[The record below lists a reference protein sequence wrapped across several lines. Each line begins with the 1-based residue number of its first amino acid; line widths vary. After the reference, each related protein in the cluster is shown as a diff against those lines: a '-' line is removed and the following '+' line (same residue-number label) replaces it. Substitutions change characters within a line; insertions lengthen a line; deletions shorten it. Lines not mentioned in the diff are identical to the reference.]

1 MEAKLDVMIDMYSN
15 NSSQEWMSAIINAK
29 LSNEAAA
36 RAVSWVKMNVNTC
49 STEST
54 LLDLLSSDDNMAE
67 KLISNEKKTGKV
79 SLIIEF

>member
-15 NSSQEWMSAIINAK
+15 SSLQEWMSAILNAK

-49 STEST
+49 STDS
-54 LLDLLSSDDNMAE
+54 LLDFLSYDDKIAE
-67 KLISNEKKTGKV
+67 KLISSEKKTGKV

>member
-15 NSSQEWMSAIINAK
+15 SSLQEWMSAIINAK

-49 STEST
+49 STDS
-54 LLDLLSSDDNMAE
+54 LLDFLSYDDKIAE
-67 KLISNEKKTGKV
+67 KLISSEKKTGKV

>member
-15 NSSQEWMSAIINAK
+15 VSLQEWMSAIINAK

-49 STEST
+49 STDS
-54 LLDLLSSDDNMAE
+54 LLDFLSYDDKIAE
-67 KLISNEKKTGKV
+67 KLMSSEKKTRKV
-79 SLIIEF
+79 SLIIEL